1 MSAAVADAGH
11 RRTTVLHVTGDA
23 GLGKSRLLIEAC
35 RLATDAG
42 ADVLTGAAGDT
53 AGLTPFALVRS
64 VIERAQDSRPTR
76 SLGRYLGVPADD
88 VDVLLGTAGEAASLR
103 RWREVMRRAMT
114 NLAARGPVL
123 LALDDVHWA
132 DDQSLDVIASL
143 ARRPPPSGFVLL
155 LGYRA
160 RPETTRLL
168 AGTGPDVASTPGF
181 SVRRLELG
189 GFGRDEIAA
198 LFPDSGP
205 ARRAA
210 LLDATGGNP
219 FFVDALHRQPSV
231 DPGSADDREAV
242 PPVVRHTLAAELEP
256 LSSDVRALVE
266 VAAVLGPMFDPHL
279 VAEASDQ
286 TFEATLHALDQARA
300 HGICAPLE
308 VGTALAV
315 PPPAAPA
322 RHLPGAGGCHS
333 GLRAPA
339 HLAGA
344 GGERCVGRGASAP
357 CRGHGPSRRCGLRP
371 LAGRSRLRRRRPVTD
386 LGRALALDRPHA
398 ARHRRRRRRSRRPAG
413 PLQRQHRTRRAARGA
428 RRGARRRRHVRRDR
442 QSPCRC
448 RAFRAHLDQLLGR
461 HAESDAMLSRELGS
475 RQTRPD
481 ADRQVDDIDR
491 DVALLID
498 LATTRLMRGDFE
510 QARIPA
516 EQAVSAA
523 ASSRRQARPGLF
535 AGSWSLHA
543 LVAMADGDHERAV
556 ADRTTAARSVDALT
570 DSELAE
576 HLEAGLWLGWVEMF
590 HEQYADGL
598 RHLARCLDIAR
609 RGTHQHLMTHL
620 LVGYGSLLKLRG
632 DLPAAAE
639 AFDEAA
645 EIAHRTQSAELIGM
659 AAAMQC
665 RVATWLGDHDR
676 ARRLGER
683 AVQETSEHGSWF
695 DTVARAVLAQ
705 AHLVAGDA
713 STVVHDLV
721 IAGGGE
727 LLPRFD
733 PATRCDWWEVLTRAA
748 LADEDA
754 PDVATATRYAE
765 LATQTADEL
774 PLQSPQAA
782 AALACAHVAAAQD
795 DWAKASAAAL
805 DAADGF
811 AIVGNRLEQ
820 GRALL
825 AAGTSYAADGARRD
839 GLDVLR
845 LADAAFA
852 ECSAAHLQAQTRALM
867 RRLGVRLPTQG
878 RRSSES
884 ASSADGEPVVGE
896 NVPQSLGVLSR
907 REQEVAALVG
917 VGLTNRQIAAD
928 LVLSEKTVE
937 SHLSHIFTKLGVGS
951 RAAVAS
957 AVERSRRYPRAT
969 P

>member
-1 MSAAVADAGH
+1 MRLLTGVRRRVRSPPRSRTAEGRGTCTLHRSVSCRWSVVTSELAVVSAAVADAGH

-205 ARRAA
+205 ARRTA

-231 DPGSADDREAV
+231 EPGSADDREAV

-256 LSSDVRALVE
+256 LPSDVRTLVE

-308 VGTALAV
+308 VGTSWRFRHPLLRLAIYQEQ
-315 PPPAAPA
+315 AAA
-322 RHLPGAGGCHS
+322 TRVS
-333 GLRAPA
+333 A
-339 HLAGA
+339 HRRISQVLAA
-344 GGERCVGRGASAP
+344 NGASAAERARHVAATARP
-357 CRGHGPSRRCGLRP
+357 GDAACARLLVEAACDVVDQSPTSAERWLSTALTLHATAGVDDVRDVRLVRCSANTARGELLAARAEAHDVAGTFDATDSRRVD
-371 LAGRSRLRRRRPVTD
+371 AVRS
-386 LGRALALDRPHA
+386 A
-398 ARHRRRRRRSRRPAG
+398 
-413 PLQRQHRTRRAARGA
+413 
-428 RRGARRRRHVRRDR
+428 
-442 QSPCRC
+442 
-448 RAFRAHLDQLLGR
+448 AHLDQLLGR

-475 RQTRPD
+475 RQARPD
-481 ADRQVDDIDR
+481 ADRHVDDIDR

-510 QARIPA
+510 RARIPA

-523 ASSRRQARPGLF
+523 ASSRRHARPGLF

-556 ADRTTAARSVDALT
+556 ADRMTAARSVDALT

-683 AVQETSEHGSWF
+683 AVQETSEHGE
-695 DTVARAVLAQ
+695 
-705 AHLVAGDA
+705 LVR
-713 STVVHDLV
+713 H
-721 IAGGGE
+721 
-727 LLPRFD
+727 
-733 PATRCDWWEVLTRAA
+733 
-748 LADEDA
+748 
-754 PDVATATRYAE
+754 
-765 LATQTADEL
+765 
-774 PLQSPQAA
+774 
-782 AALACAHVAAAQD
+782 
-795 DWAKASAAAL
+795 
-805 DAADGF
+805 
-811 AIVGNRLEQ
+811 
-820 GRALL
+820 GRACR
-825 AAGTSYAADGARRD
+825 ARP
-839 GLDVLR
+839 G
-845 LADAAFA
+845 
-852 ECSAAHLQAQTRALM
+852 S
-867 RRLGVRLPTQG
+867 
-878 RRSSES
+878 
-884 ASSADGEPVVGE
+884 
-896 NVPQSLGVLSR
+896 SR
-907 REQEVAALVG
+907 RRRRVHG
-917 VGLTNRQIAAD
+917 
-928 LVLSEKTVE
+928 
-937 SHLSHIFTKLGVGS
+937 
-951 RAAVAS
+951 RA
-957 AVERSRRYPRAT
+957 RPRHRRRR
-969 P
+969 